1 MPDKKLTDSEIVKA
15 LESYIKDIGCAKC
28 NFKDKY
34 LLTVLKSA
42 LDLINRLQAEVER
55 LEAEIDKQYEIAEAN
70 VRAEIASGGTS
81 CHWCEDKVRAEAYKE
96 CIEKANEIIDLIVDL
111 MFDGNVS
118 KCQLPSCHKPSSIP
132 CESEICIQENKEYW
146 HSKLDNLL
154 KELVGDK

>member
-1 MPDKKLTDSEIVKA
+1 MDFYQKNKK
-15 LESYIKDIGCAKC
+15 YIIKEVRQTAK
-28 NFKDKY
+28 
-34 LLTVLKSA
+34 
-42 LDLINRLQAEVER
+42 
-55 LEAEIDKQYEIAEAN
+55 
-70 VRAEIASGGTS
+70 
-81 CHWCEDKVRAEAYKE
+81 AEAYKE

-154 KELVGDK
+154 KELVGEE